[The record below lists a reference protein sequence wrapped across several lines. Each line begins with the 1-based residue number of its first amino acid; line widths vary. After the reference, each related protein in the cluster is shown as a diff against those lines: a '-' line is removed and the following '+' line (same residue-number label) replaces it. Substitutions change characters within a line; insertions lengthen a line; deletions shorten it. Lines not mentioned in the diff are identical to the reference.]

1 MPIIKD
7 YLIFYRSP
15 AQIFFIWCPKLNW
28 CGLITL
34 LKTKVPKR
42 GSWYRF
48 IVNWVEKLYI
58 LHSPGTCVIC
68 MVNWHQKLTFKQSHI
83 NTSNFLTVN
92 HIFNKY
98 ENIDWGQFSQYPQSL
113 GSCKIYNFW
122 EKLPW
127 PFHQVVWCLRW
138 WRRQFDLLVYT
149 LNNRF
154 SNHLSYYLTMIDLE
168 LFILH
173 NLMKW
178 VCISTAYNTQWG
190 LK

>member
-1 MPIIKD
+1 MSFVWWIDIRKM
-7 YLIFYRSP
+7 
-15 AQIFFIWCPKLNW
+15 
-28 CGLITL
+28 
-34 LKTKVPKR
+34 
-42 GSWYRF
+42 
-48 IVNWVEKLYI
+48 I
-58 LHSPGTCVIC
+58 LF
-68 MVNWHQKLTFKQSHI
+68 LTFKQSHI
-83 NTSNFLTVN
+83 NTSNFLSGN

-138 WRRQFDLLVYT
+138 WWCQFDLLVYT

-178 VCISTAYNTQWG
+178 VCISTAYIIPHEVWSNFFKALPPPLCLFVFWPEYFSHFFH
-190 LK
+190 LSLLF

>member
-1 MPIIKD
+1 MKNCTFCIPLVHVSFVWWIDIRKM
-7 YLIFYRSP
+7 
-15 AQIFFIWCPKLNW
+15 
-28 CGLITL
+28 
-34 LKTKVPKR
+34 
-42 GSWYRF
+42 
-48 IVNWVEKLYI
+48 I
-58 LHSPGTCVIC
+58 LF
-68 MVNWHQKLTFKQSHI
+68 LTFKQSHI

-138 WRRQFDLLVYT
+138 WWCQFDLLVYT

-178 VCISTAYNTQWG
+178 VCISTAYNTPWG
-190 LK
+190 LKQFFKALPPPLCLFIFWPEYFSHFFHLSLLF

>member
-1 MPIIKD
+1 MI
-7 YLIFYRSP
+7 
-15 AQIFFIWCPKLNW
+15 QISSELGWRTACTFCIPLVHVSFVWWIDIRKM
-28 CGLITL
+28 
-34 LKTKVPKR
+34 
-42 GSWYRF
+42 
-48 IVNWVEKLYI
+48 I
-58 LHSPGTCVIC
+58 LF
-68 MVNWHQKLTFKQSHI
+68 LTFKQSHI
-83 NTSNFLTVN
+83 NTSKLLSGN

-98 ENIDWGQFSQYPQSL
+98 ENIDWSQFSQYPQSL

-138 WRRQFDLLVYT
+138 WWCQFDLLVYT

-178 VCISTAYNTQWG
+178 VCISTAYNTPWG
-190 LK
+190 LKQFFKALPPPLCLFIFWPEYFSHFFHLSLLF